1 MGYIAKLTDNDTSS
15 EVRFGKTFTEV
26 SSGVLKYRAKVK
38 YPSNSGGGIKLFP
51 DEANAGLST
60 SEAILINLG
69 YSILDSAF
77 ALVVKDS
84 SGKRQEFFT
93 TSLTNDVWYILEI
106 EVDFSNAIVY
116 GRLYDENG
124 SLLEEQSLSLG
135 DITKL
140 SVLTVNGVGGSQ
152 TGDIYFDDIELYHD
166 TSVIL
171 SDDFEDGDVS
181 DWNNYFGNG
190 TFEAVQE
197 EGVWYVDYNGRATK
211 IRRGNSGSVTFTI
224 IPNGSTDTINISV
237 AENPSNLNVSIDP
250 SSVSLDGS
258 TNVTVTVDI
267 TVPSDTPYKP
277 LFIVKLELAG
287 SEKTDYVWIG
297 VLPIDET
304 ASKVT
309 IRQAEA
315 DETEYWV
322 GASGTLNDTNK
333 YMLYRYR
340 TPTERGHT
348 LVLAKSIDGVSW
360 SDIKSFNKND
370 YGYESFEQSD
380 IIKKPDD
387 TYAVL
392 YCAEYNGA
400 WRIFKVE
407 TDDIENLTLP
417 GTEVIS
423 TAKDPSIVYLSDKS
437 KYIIALTNHSILT
450 SAGDYAGVLYE
461 TTDLENLSMIGKIPE
476 NTWNKYNQHIGD
488 LHYVDGYVVIFYDGN
503 NENIFGIAR
512 MGIALLNPDTNEI
525 VDLTADNP
533 IWQSPNSDPAFRYV
547 DIIYGNDYIVLIAE
561 EGQDDGSHDLI
572 AYYDGTLPQAP
583 AFTITDYPSSVSGTP
598 SEQKTIN
605 VTVENNGNAD
615 GDCTVRIRDHNNN
628 IVAEQTQTITA
639 GSSAIY
645 SLQITLP
652 STTGTYTWTI
662 EAYNVTN
669 DTVDDTETF
678 TVEVSEAP
686 TKKKAFPWWIIP
698 LLLGLGYIAFSGY
711 KGEEESKE

>member
-1 MGYIAKLTDNDTSS
+1 MPDTYIAKLTDNDTSL
-15 EVRFGKTFTEV
+15 EVRFGKPVGPYSTGVVKLRSWVKFDDNLRGGLKIAIDESTMGQPASEEGILTLGGRGDGSVALADYTGVLAEIV
-26 SSGVLKYRAKVK
+26 SSGT
-38 YPSNSGGGIKLFP
+38 IQ
-51 DEANAGLST
+51 ANT
-60 SEAILINLG
+60 
-69 YSILDSAF
+69 
-77 ALVVKDS
+77 
-84 SGKRQEFFT
+84 
-93 TSLTNDVWYILEI
+93 WYILEMEI
-106 EVDFSNAIVY
+106 DFSNSQVTGRVY
-116 GRLYDENG
+116 DKDNNLLGENTT
-124 SLLEEQSLSLG
+124 SLPSH
-135 DITKL
+135 ITQ
-140 SVLTVNGVGGSQ
+140 VGCIALTGVGGSQ
-152 TGDIYFDDIELYHD
+152 TGYNYFDNVEVYHD
-166 TSVIL
+166 TDLVI

-190 TFEAVQE
+190 TFEAVYTT
-197 EGVWYVDYNGRATK
+197 WYVDYNGRAVK

-224 IPNGSTDTINISV
+224 IPNESTDTINISV
-237 AENPSNLNVSIDP
+237 VENPNNLNISIDP
-250 SSVSLDGS
+250 SSITLDGS
-258 TNVTVTVDI
+258 TNVTVTVTID
-267 TVPSDTPYKP
+267 VPENTPYKP

-304 ASKVT
+304 ANKTV

-322 GASGTLNDTNK
+322 GAPGTLNDTNK

-392 YCAEYNGA
+392 YSAEYNGA
-400 WRIFKVE
+400 WRIYKVE
-407 TDDIENLTLP
+407 TSDIENLTLP
-417 GTEVIS
+417 GTEILSNV
-423 TAKDPSIVYLSDKS
+423 KDPVIVYLSDLG
-437 KYIIALTNHSILT
+437 KYIMGVT
-450 SAGDYAGVLYE
+450 SLSEETSVGDPAGVLYE
-461 TTDLENLSMIGKIPE
+461 TTDLATFTKIGKIPE

-488 LHYVDGYVVIFYDGN
+488 LHYVDGYVVVFYDGN
-503 NENIFGIAR
+503 DDNTFGIAK

-525 VDLTADNP
+525 IDLTPDNP
-533 IWQSPNSDPAFRYV
+533 IWQSPNSDPSFRYV
-547 DIIYGNDYIVLIAE
+547 DILYGNDYIVLIAE
-561 EGQDDGSHDLI
+561 EGQNDNSHDLI
-572 AYYDGTLPQAP
+572 AYYDGTLQQAP

-598 SEQKTIN
+598 NETKTISI
-605 VTVENNGNAD
+605 TVANNGNSD